1 MVPMESVRWDIAEVD
16 YTETHLNTLMKVT
29 RAISTI
35 AMTLIKVKLRVQR
48 VKEHANLNA
57 PATIVEEESIEPPA
71 DTTVDVSAV
80 VTAEDTGSH

>member
-1 MVPMESVRWDIAEVD
+1 
-16 YTETHLNTLMKVT
+16 
-29 RAISTI
+29 
-35 AMTLIKVKLRVQR
+35 MTLIKVKLRVQR

>member
-1 MVPMESVRWDIAEVD
+1 
-16 YTETHLNTLMKVT
+16 MKVT

-35 AMTLIKVKLRVQR
+35 AMTLKGETRDRVQR

-57 PATIVEEESIEPPA
+57 PATIVEEESIEPS